1 MQLNNMIIPE
11 QYTNIGGIDMS
22 NDVYPS
28 YYKPFPTL
36 KDYEKGY
43 INRYFVQKINDLTIT
58 EVDKDRYNKI
68 YTNYFNKLVIQ
79 WIIFG
84 PKNSL
89 YNNKILDRKGVQE
102 QNIQTLVENE
112 KSMKGIKNYLNNPLE
127 FWFGK

>member
-1 MQLNNMIIPE
+1 MIIPE
-11 QYTNIGGIDMS
+11 QYINIGGIDMS
-22 NDVYPS
+22 DDVYPN
-28 YYKPFPTL
+28 YYKPLPTS
-36 KDYEKGY
+36 KDYSKGY

-58 EVDKDRYNKI
+58 EVNKNKYNDI

>member
-1 MQLNNMIIPE
+1 
-11 QYTNIGGIDMS
+11 MS
-22 NDVYPS
+22 YETYPN
-28 YYKPFPTL
+28 YYKPFPSL
-36 KDYEKGY
+36 KDYSKGY

-58 EVDKDRYNKI
+58 EVNKEKYNSISK
-68 YTNYFNKLVIQ
+68 NYFNKLVIQ